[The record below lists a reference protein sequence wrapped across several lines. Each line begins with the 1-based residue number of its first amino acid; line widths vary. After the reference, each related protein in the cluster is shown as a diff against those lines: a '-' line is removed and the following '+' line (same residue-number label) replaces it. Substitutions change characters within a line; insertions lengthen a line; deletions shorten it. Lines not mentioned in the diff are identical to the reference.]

1 MGEDDRRDGTKDQRD
16 GTKTSGPSPVA
27 AWISSIVQEW
37 NRRQFGMHASSVTYF
52 YFLAIIPIF
61 IFISVLLP
69 FTDIGQNEI
78 IQAIDAVVPD
88 IVSDLLDMVV
98 TEAFQHASALIP
110 LSVVTL
116 LWTSIQGNMA
126 LLRGM
131 DSAYNEEE
139 TRPYWMRLL
148 ISFVWT
154 TVLLMVFLTLM
165 LLVFSGKIREFA
177 ETYLPGYHLPFRLLD
192 FSAMRIVLSMIIA
205 WLFIAATYWFMPNGK
220 RRFQDQLLGAALV
233 AVAWFVLSEVFSV
246 YVNHVNKF
254 TAFYGTLG
262 TFAIS
267 LFWMYCFFYILLAGG
282 FVNCFFEKEIGQ
294 LMDRIGSRG
303 FWLVRRIRRKVQKE
317 DR

>member
-1 MGEDDRRDGTKDQRD
+1 M
-16 GTKTSGPSPVA
+16 
-27 AWISSIVQEW
+27 QEW

-61 IFISVLLP
+61 IFISVLLL

-154 TVLLMVFLTLM
+154 TVCWSFSPSCFLSSAEK
-165 LLVFSGKIREFA
+165 SGS
-177 ETYLPGYHLPFRLLD
+177 LPRPICLATIF
-192 FSAMRIVLSMIIA
+192 LSGC
-205 WLFIAATYWFMPNGK
+205 WTSRPC
-220 RRFQDQLLGAALV
+220 AL
-233 AVAWFVLSEVFSV
+233 SSP
-246 YVNHVNKF
+246 
-254 TAFYGTLG
+254 
-262 TFAIS
+262 
-267 LFWMYCFFYILLAGG
+267 
-282 FVNCFFEKEIGQ
+282 
-294 LMDRIGSRG
+294 
-303 FWLVRRIRRKVQKE
+303 
-317 DR
+317 

>member
-1 MGEDDRRDGTKDQRD
+1 MGRDDLKDDTRA
-16 GTKTSGPSPVA
+16 SSPSPKA
-27 AWISSIVQEW
+27 AWVSNAVQEW

-69 FTDIGQNEI
+69 FTDVGQNEI
-78 IQAIDAVVPD
+78 MRAIDAVVPN
-88 IVSDLLDMVV
+88 IVNDFLDMVV

-116 LWTSIQGNMA
+116 LWTSMQGNMA

-131 DSAYNEEE
+131 DSAYDEEE

-154 TVLLMVFLTLM
+154 TLLMLVFLALM
-165 LLVFSGKIREFA
+165 LLIFSGKIREFA
-177 ETYLPGYHLPFRLLD
+177 ETYLPGYHLHFWLLD
-192 FSAMRIVLSMIIA
+192 FSALRIVLSMVIA
-205 WLFIAATYWFMPNGK
+205 WLFIAATYWVMPNGK
-220 RRFQDQLLGAALV
+220 RRFRDQLLGAALV
-233 AVAWFVLSEVFSV
+233 ALAWFVLSVVFSV

-262 TFAIS
+262 TLAIS

-282 FVNCFFEKEIGQ
+282 FVNCFFEKEIGR
-294 LMDRIGSRG
+294 LMDRIGSRA
-303 FWLVRRIRRKVQKE
+303 FWLVKRIRR
-317 DR
+317 RAHRAGS

>member
-1 MGEDDRRDGTKDQRD
+1 MGNDNRMDKV
-16 GTKTSGPSPVA
+16 KASGPSPVA
-27 AWISSIVQEW
+27 TWISGIVQEW

-52 YFLAIIPIF
+52 YFLAVIPIF

-69 FTDIGQNEI
+69 FTDIGQSELI
-78 IQAIDAVVPD
+78 RAIDAVVPD
-88 IVSDLLDMVV
+88 IVNGFLDMVV
-98 TEAFQHASALIP
+98 TEAFRHASALIP
-110 LSVVTL
+110 LSVVSL

-131 DSAYNEEE
+131 NSAYNVEE

-154 TVLLMVFLTLM
+154 TILLLVFLTLM

-192 FSAMRIVLSMIIA
+192 FSALRIVLSMVIA

-262 TFAIS
+262 AFAIS

-294 LMDRIGSRG
+294 LMDHIGSRAL
-303 FWLVRRIRRKVQKE
+303 WIVRRIRRRVRKE
-317 DR
+317 GS

>member
-1 MGEDDRRDGTKDQRD
+1 
-16 GTKTSGPSPVA
+16 
-27 AWISSIVQEW
+27 
-37 NRRQFGMHASSVTYF
+37 MHASSVTYF

-61 IFISVLLP
+61 IFISVLLL

-154 TVLLMVFLTLM
+154 TVLLLVFLTLM

-282 FVNCFFEKEIGQ
+282 FVNCFFEKADCQAECNI
-294 LMDRIGSRG
+294 SR
-303 FWLVRRIRRKVQKE
+303 
-317 DR
+317 